1 MRANEEE
8 RNENEEEEEVKAVPK
23 DPTMAAIFGCVM
35 ISLIYS
41 ESSVE
46 DKGIDLLKMKER
58 EKSNFY
64 VGFWVGSIIVA
75 TNTIAIVVC

>member
-1 MRANEEE
+1 MRTNEEE

-46 DKGIDLLKMKER
+46 DKGIDLLKMKRER
-58 EKSNFY
+58 NLISML
-64 VGFWVGSIIVA
+64 GFGLGL
-75 TNTIAIVVC
+75 